1 MKNLSKEGTDKV
13 LEMFTLEIKEMSAM
27 MPMFLSLGN
36 KDLKPRHMKK
46 IFELLNPGFNSSKS
60 YSFQDLIS

>member
-1 MKNLSKEGTDKV
+1 
-13 LEMFTLEIKEMSAM
+13 MFTLEVKEVSAL

-46 IFELLNPGFNSSKS
+46 IFELLNSGFNSTKS
-60 YSFQDLIS
+60 YSFQDLINGGAMNKKD